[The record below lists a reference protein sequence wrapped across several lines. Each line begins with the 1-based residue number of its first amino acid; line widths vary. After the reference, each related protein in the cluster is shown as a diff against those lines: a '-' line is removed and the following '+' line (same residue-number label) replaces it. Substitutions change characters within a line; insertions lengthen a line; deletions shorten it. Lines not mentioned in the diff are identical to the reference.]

1 MDLYQLDETPDG
13 FNYILIVVDICTRFV
28 FLRPLRNKDAA
39 TVARKLYKIFCQV
52 GFPRIIQSDNGTEFV
67 NSTMNAITTTA
78 EIQHRMT
85 TAYHPRANGTSE
97 RFVRTT
103 KTAIFKELRGAATA
117 WVPLVPMVQYAT
129 NIKVSTLHASSPF
142 SFFFGRKYNALTDWS
157 EVLTSTAS
165 KEELERRM
173 DFLTNIVYPE
183 LAQRV
188 EDVQHHR
195 KATFDANHMMVDL
208 PKGSLVMVR
217 NDVRGAKSSAA
228 FEGPFTVERRT
239 RGGTYIL
246 RDGDG
251 QELHRKYAPSQIK
264 MIAGA
269 NEAESSDKAYIV
281 ESIHDDRRIGSE
293 RWYWTKWKGYD
304 ESQNSWTRER
314 DFLDLEVIRKYWKNK
329 AKNP

>member
-1 MDLYQLDETPDG
+1 MYSISFSMMISVCNHMISLRITKNQGIQWTTLWSYSVEYMTFAFHDGSYYFFPCHTLYIKKYRFLFFHNNWKNLGLLLPSFHVPCNLIGLCPILPKSDWPLPNLPKFDWPLPNSALAPNHFWQNFRFISAQIDVNVGKTLGGNAET
-13 FNYILIVVDICTRFV
+13 L
-28 FLRPLRNKDAA
+28 
-39 TVARKLYKIFCQV
+39 
-52 GFPRIIQSDNGTEFV
+52 
-67 NSTMNAITTTA
+67 
-78 EIQHRMT
+78 
-85 TAYHPRANGTSE
+85 
-97 RFVRTT
+97 
-103 KTAIFKELRGAATA
+103 
-117 WVPLVPMVQYAT
+117 
-129 NIKVSTLHASSPF
+129 TLT
-142 SFFFGRKYNALTDWS
+142 L
-157 EVLTSTAS
+157 
-165 KEELERRM
+165 RM